1 MTFLTYAQ
9 NFEDVLLWRALGHIK
24 NGFYID
30 AGANDPELHSV
41 TKAFYDA
48 GWWGINIEPMPSYQ
62 AQFAAARPRD
72 INLAVAVGAAAGE
85 ITLFDTPDINGWAS
99 TDSSVAA
106 AHRAEGVAVQEVKVP
121 LRTLSDI
128 CAEHVRGEIHFLK
141 IDVEGFEGEVLRGMD
156 FQRWRPWVLAI
167 EATMPNSRV
176 TNHDTWEHLV
186 TGAGYRYA
194 YFDGLNRYYVADE
207 HAELLAVLNIQANVF
222 DGFISHHLDKAW
234 KRQEEL
240 GLMAQQAQAE
250 AAEQHALN
258 AAAHAEL
265 HRAQEQTARA
275 NQQAEQSIARADEA
289 VWRADTAIA
298 SVNAATEAAAAAG
311 NAAAQANS
319 AAAQANNAAAAA
331 SAAAEAAMQRASDN
345 AAQRDQAQQRAEA
358 AIAASVQAIE
368 AAAEAARSH
377 MAALDAAEQRLQAAQ
392 QAGADASARANHF
405 EVASHHAGQ
414 EILRLRD
421 VVAQAAEQ
429 AAQQYAAQHAA
440 AVQLHAQLFHLQQH
454 TQAMER
460 SWRWRLGMPVGVLQ
474 VQGGRLKRA
483 LRPALRS
490 LIERM
495 KRNERMRRLLLP
507 LVWRFPRLA
516 ERVLAALRPPAPP
529 AAPPA
534 PFIPP
539 MPVMPGADPHAAMPA
554 APAEPAAPAVSA
566 ELAGLPLSVRAVLAD
581 LGQAIRHSND

>member
-62 AQFAAARPRD
+62 AQFVAARPRD
-72 INLAVAVGAAAGE
+72 INLAVAVGAQAGE
-85 ITLFDTPDINGWAS
+85 ITLYDTPDINGWAS
-99 TDSSVAA
+99 TDSAVAE
-106 AHRAEGVAVQEVKVP
+106 AHRQDGVAVQEVTVP

-128 CAEHVRGEIHFLK
+128 CAEHVRGDIHFLK

-156 FQRWRPWVLAI
+156 FKRWRPWVLAI
-167 EATMPNSRV
+167 EATMPNSRE
-176 TNHDTWEHLV
+176 TNHGTWEHLV

-207 HAELLAVLNIQANVF
+207 HAELLDVLNIQANVF

-240 GLMAQQAQAE
+240 GLLAQQAQAS
-250 AAEQHALN
+250 AAEN
-258 AAAHAEL
+258 AQLSEAAHAEL
-265 HRAQEQTARA
+265 RVAQEQTARA
-275 NQQAEQSIARADEA
+275 HQQAEQAIARADEA

-298 SVNAATEAAAAAG
+298 SVNQALALAG
-311 NAAAQANS
+311 EQAAQS
-319 AAAQANNAAAAA
+319 A
-331 SAAAEAAMQRASDN
+331 QRAD
-345 AAQRDQAQQRAEA
+345 A
-358 AIAASVQAIE
+358 AIAASLRAID
-368 AAAEAARSH
+368 AAAEA
-377 MAALDAAEQRLQAAQ
+377 
-392 QAGADASARANHF
+392 SARAHHF

-414 EILRLRD
+414 EILRLQGLLT
-421 VVAQAAEQ
+421 QAAKQ
-429 AAQQYAAQHAA
+429 AAQQYAAQQAA
-440 AVQLHAQLFHLQQH
+440 AIALHMQLAQLQQH
-454 TQAMER
+454 AQAMER
-460 SWRWRLGMPVGVLQ
+460 SWRWRFGMPAGVLQ
-474 VQGGRLKRA
+474 IQGGRLKRA

-490 LIERM
+490 VIERM
-495 KRNERMRRLLLP
+495 KRSEGMRRLLLP

-516 ERVLAALRPPAPP
+516 ERVLATLRPPAPP
-529 AAPPA
+529 APPA
-534 PFIPP
+534 IPAMPP
-539 MPVMPGADPHAAMPA
+539 MPPMPSAHPPGAAAS
-554 APAEPAAPAVSA
+554 AEPAAAPVTPAVSA

-581 LGQAIRHSND
+581 LGQAIRHSNN

>member
-72 INLAVAVGAAAGE
+72 INLAVAVGAEAGE

-99 TDSSVAA
+99 TDSTVAE

-176 TNHDTWEHLV
+176 TNHETWEHMV

-207 HAELLAVLNIQANVF
+207 HAELLDVLNIQANVF

-250 AAEQHALN
+250 AAEQHALS

-265 HRAQEQTARA
+265 HHAQEQTARA

-298 SVNAATEAAAAAG
+298 SVNAAMESVAVAN
-311 NAAAQANS
+311 NAAAQAS
-319 AAAQANNAAAAA
+319 AAAAAA
-331 SAAAEAAMQRASDN
+331 SNAAEAAMLRASDN
-345 AAQRDQAQQRAEA
+345 AAQRDQANQRAEA
-358 AIAASVQAIE
+358 AIAASVQALE
-368 AAAEAARSH
+368 AAAEASRSH
-377 MAALDAAEQRLQAAQ
+377 AAALQAMDQRLQAAQ
-392 QAGADASARANHF
+392 QAGADASARADHF
-405 EVASHHAGQ
+405 ETASHHAGQ
-414 EILRLRD
+414 EILRLRGLLE
-421 VVAQAAEQ
+421 QAAEQ
-429 AAQQYAAQHAA
+429 AAQQYAAQY
-440 AVQLHAQLFHLQQH
+440 AVALQLNAQLHQLQLHA
-454 TQAMER
+454 QAMER
-460 SWRWRLGMPVGVLQ
+460 SWRWRLGMPAGVLQ

-483 LRPALRS
+483 VRPALRS
-490 LIERM
+490 LVDRM
-495 KRNERMRRLLLP
+495 KQSERMRRLLLP

-516 ERVLAALRPPAPP
+516 ERVLVTLRPPAPP
-529 AAPPA
+529 PAPPA
-534 PFIPP
+534 PAMPP
-539 MPVMPGADPHAAMPA
+539 MQPMPGADPHAAVPA
-554 APAEPAAPAVSA
+554 APAEPATAAMSA

>member
-62 AQFAAARPRD
+62 AQFVAARPRD
-72 INLAVAVGAAAGE
+72 VNLAVAVGAQAGQ
-85 ITLFDTPDINGWAS
+85 ITLYDTPDINGWAS
-99 TDSSVAA
+99 TDSAVAE
-106 AHRAEGVAVQEVKVP
+106 AHRKDGVAVQEVTVP

-156 FQRWRPWVLAI
+156 FKRWRPWVLAI
-167 EATMPNSRV
+167 EATMPNSRE
-176 TNHDTWEHLV
+176 TNHGTWEHLV

-207 HAELLAVLNIQANVF
+207 HAELLDVLNIQANVF

-240 GLMAQQAQAE
+240 GLLAQQAQAS
-250 AAEQHALN
+250 AAEN
-258 AAAHAEL
+258 AQLSEAAHAEL
-265 HRAQEQTARA
+265 RVAQEQTARA
-275 NQQAEQSIARADEA
+275 HQQAEQAIARADEA

-298 SVNAATEAAAAAG
+298 SVN
-311 NAAAQANS
+311 QA
-319 AAAQANNAAAAA
+319 
-331 SAAAEAAMQRASDN
+331 MLIASDN
-345 AAQRDQAQQRAEA
+345 AAQREQANLRAEA

-368 AAAEAARSH
+368 AAAENERRCA
-377 MAALDAAEQRLQAAQ
+377 AALEAAEQRLQAAQ
-392 QAGADASARANHF
+392 QAAAEASARAQHF
-405 EVASHHAGQ
+405 EIASHHAGQ
-414 EILRLRD
+414 EIGRLQGL
-421 VVAQAAEQ
+421 VAQAADQ
-429 AAQQYAAQHAA
+429 AAQQYAAQQATAIDLHMQLALLRQHA
-440 AVQLHAQLFHLQQH
+440 
-454 TQAMER
+454 QAMER

-495 KRNERMRRLLLP
+495 KRSEGMRRLLLP

-529 AAPPA
+529 APPA
-534 PFIPP
+534 IPAMPP
-539 MPVMPGADPHAAMPA
+539 MPPMPSAHLPGTAAA
-554 APAEPAAPAVSA
+554 ASAEPAAPAAPVA
-566 ELAGLPLSVRAVLAD
+566 PAPAAPAVPDELAGLPLSVRAVLAD
-581 LGQAIRHSND
+581 LGQAIRHSNN